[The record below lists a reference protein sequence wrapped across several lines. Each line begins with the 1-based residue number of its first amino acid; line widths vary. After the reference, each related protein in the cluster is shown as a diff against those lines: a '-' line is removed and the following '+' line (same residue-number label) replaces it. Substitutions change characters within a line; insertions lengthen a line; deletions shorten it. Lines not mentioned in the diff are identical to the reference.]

1 MQICRDACL
10 FTIWLVYLTFEVE
23 TTQAQCSKPKGG
35 SHMSLSGDY
44 ITQET
49 FPAGSKVVF
58 KCDVGYVGFAM
69 TITCLG
75 ETWKNVTST
84 CRRISC
90 GSPGEVMNGRYDLT
104 EGVEF
109 GARVTAQCDKGH
121 YIVGS
126 KVRNCMVAGW
136 SGRVPICEVVKCG
149 APPAVANGNLLH
161 RAEESYA
168 YGEVVEYQCD
178 RQLTLDGPRFLHC
191 SETGQFEPYPPKCID
206 ITCPT
211 PKIDKAFRVEGHIP
225 PYKYKSFVR
234 YECEKGYEMEGESG
248 LTCEKDSRW
257 SPSYPT
263 CKVSEDTNPEAE
275 NSLFSQIKDAVE
287 GVLKNFFNRVYN
299 SIPEVELKFP
309 CMRK

>member
-90 GSPGEVMNGRYDLT
+90 GSPGEVMNGR
-104 EGVEF
+104 
-109 GARVTAQCDKGH
+109 H

-168 YGEVVEYQCD
+168 YREVVEYQCD

-211 PKIDKAFRVEGHIP
+211 PKIDKAFRVEGHMP
-225 PYKYKSFVR
+225 PYKYKSFIR

-263 CKVSEDTNPEAE
+263 CKGKMHCAHTI
-275 NSLFSQIKDAVE
+275 Q
-287 GVLKNFFNRVYN
+287 
-299 SIPEVELKFP
+299 
-309 CMRK
+309 

>member
-1 MQICRDACL
+1 MQIAGMHAFFL
-10 FTIWLVYLTFEVE
+10 TVWLVCLTFEGE
-23 TTQAQCSKPKGG
+23 TIQAQCSKPKAG

-44 ITQET
+44 ITQES

-75 ETWKNVTST
+75 ETWTNVKST
-84 CRRISC
+84 CQRISC
-90 GSPGEVMNGRYDLT
+90 GSPGEVINGWYDLT

-126 KVRNCMVAGW
+126 KVRNCMAAGW
-136 SGRVPICEVVKCG
+136 SGRVAICEVAKCG
-149 APPAVANGNLLH
+149 APPVVANGRLLY
-161 RAEESYA
+161 RAEESYTV
-168 YGEVVEYQCD
+168 GKKKVVEYQCD
-178 RQLTLDGPRFLHC
+178 RQLTLDGPRSLHC
-191 SETGQFEPYPPKCID
+191 SETGQFQPYPPTCID

-248 LTCEKDSRW
+248 LTCEIDSHW
-257 SPSYPT
+257 SAPYPT
-263 CKVSEDTNPEAE
+263 CKGKMHCAHMI
-275 NSLFSQIKDAVE
+275 Q
-287 GVLKNFFNRVYN
+287 
-299 SIPEVELKFP
+299 
-309 CMRK
+309 